1 MRKKIYFAALLLM
14 TAKMAFSQVIIGSA
28 NNPSPNSIFSIVN
41 TEDNA
46 AGSKGMMIPTVNNE
60 TELPLYNAS
69 QPSHF
74 DKDPS
79 MQGMIM
85 YRKDIQ
91 RVVVYD
97 GEIWKPTFYET
108 GGRTTRASMN
118 PATAESDFPSVS
130 CLLIGCG
137 EKDVPFGFYSNTLD
151 SDKLGIIDPQG
162 TTNNDFSNFT
172 FKESGFYKILIS
184 LKVKTSG
191 VHVSPPVISFR
202 ALKNGGTIARNDV
215 PLNEAILIT
224 AGANRVGT
232 MEFMAM
238 FDKGDKLKVQI
249 SGGVSILTVFDT
261 YKIVPTD
268 GTFISIEKL

>member
-1 MRKKIYFAALLLM
+1 MRKNIYIAALLV
-14 TAKMAFSQVIIGSA
+14 TAQMVFSQVTIGSA
-28 NNPSPNSIFSIVN
+28 ASPSPNSMFSVVN
-41 TEDNA
+41 KEDNA
-46 AGSKGMMIPTVNNE
+46 AQSKGMMIPTVNNE

-69 QPSHF
+69 QPTRF

-97 GEIWKPTFYET
+97 GEQWKPTFYES

-118 PATAESDFPSVS
+118 PATTESDLPSVG
-130 CLLIGCG
+130 CILIGCG
-137 EKDVPFGFYSNTLD
+137 EKDVPFGFYNNILD
-151 SDKLGIIDPQG
+151 GDKLGIIDPHG
-162 TTNNDFSNFT
+162 TVNSDFSNFT

-191 VHVSPPVISFR
+191 LHVSPPVISFR
-202 ALKNGGTIARNDV
+202 ALKNGAILARNDV

-232 MEFMAM
+232 MEFLAM
-238 FDKGDKLKVQI
+238 FDKGDKLKVQV
-249 SGGVSILTVFDT
+249 SGGVSILTVADV

>member
-1 MRKKIYFAALLLM
+1 MRKKIYIAALLM

-28 NNPSPNSIFSIVN
+28 TNPSPNSMFSVVN
-41 TEDNA
+41 TEDNSA
-46 AGSKGMMIPTVNNE
+46 RSKGMMIPTVNNE
-60 TELPLYNAS
+60 AELPLYNAN
-69 QPSHF
+69 QPNHF
-74 DKDPS
+74 DKDFS

-97 GEIWKPTFYET
+97 GEQWKPTFYES

-118 PATAESDFPSVS
+118 PATIESDFPSVG
-130 CLLIGCG
+130 CVLIGCG
-137 EKDVPFGFYSNTLD
+137 EKDVPFGFYNNTLD
-151 SDKLGIIDPQG
+151 GDKLGIIDPHG
-162 TTNNDFSNFT
+162 TVNSDFSNFT

-191 VHVSPPVISFR
+191 LHVSPPVISFR
-202 ALKNGGTIARNDV
+202 ALKNGATLARNDV

-232 MEFMAM
+232 MEFLAM

-249 SGGVSILTVFDT
+249 SGGVSILTVADV

>member
-1 MRKKIYFAALLLM
+1 
-14 TAKMAFSQVIIGSA
+14 MAFSQVTIGSA
-28 NNPSPNSIFSIVN
+28 ISPSPNSMFSVVN
-41 TEDNA
+41 KEDNA
-46 AGSKGMMIPTVNNE
+46 AQSKGMMIPTVNNE

-69 QPSHF
+69 QSSRF

-85 YRKDIQ
+85 YQKDIQ

-97 GEIWKPTFYET
+97 GEQWKPTFYES
-108 GGRTTRASMN
+108 GGRATRASMN
-118 PATAESDFPSVS
+118 PATAESDFPSVG
-130 CLLIGCG
+130 CVLIGCG
-137 EKDVPFGFYSNTLD
+137 QKDVPFGFYSNTLD
-151 SDKLGIIDPQG
+151 GDKLGIIDPQG
-162 TTNNDFSNFT
+162 AVNNDFSNFT
-172 FKESGFYKILIS
+172 FRESGFYKILIS

-191 VHVSPPVISFR
+191 LHVSPPVISFR
-202 ALKNGGTIARNDV
+202 ALKNGAILARNDV

-232 MEFMAM
+232 MEFLAM
-238 FDKGDKLKVQI
+238 FDKGDKLKVQV
-249 SGGVSILTVFDT
+249 SGGISILTVADV

>member
-1 MRKKIYFAALLLM
+1 MRKNIYIAALLV
-14 TAKMAFSQVIIGSA
+14 TAQMAFSQVTIGSA
-28 NNPSPNSIFSIVN
+28 ASPSPNSMFSVVN
-41 TEDNA
+41 KEDNA
-46 AGSKGMMIPTVNNE
+46 AQSKGMMIPTVNNE

-69 QPSHF
+69 QSTRF

-97 GEIWKPTFYET
+97 GEQWKPTFYES

-118 PATAESDFPSVS
+118 PATPESDFPSVG
-130 CLLIGCG
+130 CVLIGCG
-137 EKDVPFGFYSNTLD
+137 EKDVPFGFYNNILD
-151 SDKLGIIDPQG
+151 GDKLGIIDPHG
-162 TTNNDFSNFT
+162 TVNSDFSNFT

-191 VHVSPPVISFR
+191 LHVSPPVISFR
-202 ALKNGGTIARNDV
+202 ALKNGAILARNDV

-232 MEFMAM
+232 MEFLAM
-238 FDKGDKLKVQI
+238 FDKGDKLKVQV
-249 SGGVSILTVFDT
+249 SGGVSILTVADV

>member
-1 MRKKIYFAALLLM
+1 MRKNIYIAALLV
-14 TAKMAFSQVIIGSA
+14 TAQMAFSQVTIGSA
-28 NNPSPNSIFSIVN
+28 ASPSPNSMFSVVN
-41 TEDNA
+41 KEDNA
-46 AGSKGMMIPTVNNE
+46 AQSKGMIIPTVNNE

-69 QPSHF
+69 QSTRF

-97 GEIWKPTFYET
+97 GEQWKPTFYES

-118 PATAESDFPSVS
+118 PATPESDLPSVG
-130 CLLIGCG
+130 CILIGCG
-137 EKDVPFGFYSNTLD
+137 EKDIPFGFYNNILD
-151 SDKLGIIDPQG
+151 GDKLGIIDPHG
-162 TTNNDFSNFT
+162 TVNSDFSNFT

-191 VHVSPPVISFR
+191 LHVSPPVISFR
-202 ALKNGGTIARNDV
+202 ALKNGAILARNDV

-232 MEFMAM
+232 MEFLAM
-238 FDKGDKLKVQI
+238 FDKGDKLKVQV
-249 SGGVSILTVFDT
+249 SGGVSILTVADV

>member
-1 MRKKIYFAALLLM
+1 MRKKIYITALLI

-28 NNPSPNSIFSIVN
+28 NNPSPNSMFSIVN
-41 TEDNA
+41 KEDNA
-46 AGSKGMMIPTVNNE
+46 ARSKGMMIPTVNNE

-69 QPSHF
+69 LSNRF

-97 GEIWKPTFYET
+97 GDIWKPTFYET

-118 PATAESDFPSVS
+118 PTTAESNFPSVG
-130 CLLIGCG
+130 CVLIGCG
-137 EKDVPFGFYSNTLD
+137 EKDVPFGFYNNTLD
-151 SDKLGIIDPQG
+151 GDKLGIIDPQG
-162 TTNNDFSNFT
+162 AVNSNFSNFT

-191 VHVSPPVISFR
+191 IHVSPPVISFR
-202 ALKNGGTIARNDV
+202 ALKNGATIARNDV

-232 MEFMAM
+232 MEFLAM
-238 FDKGDKLKVQI
+238 FDKGDKLKVQV
-249 SGGVSILTVFDT
+249 SGGVSILTVADV
-261 YKIVPTD
+261 YKVVPTD

>member
-1 MRKKIYFAALLLM
+1 MRKNIYIAALLV
-14 TAKMAFSQVIIGSA
+14 TAQMVFSQVTIGSA
-28 NNPSPNSIFSIVN
+28 ASPSPNSMFSVVN
-41 TEDNA
+41 KEDNA
-46 AGSKGMMIPTVNNE
+46 AQSKGMMIPTVNNE

-69 QPSHF
+69 QSTRF

-97 GEIWKPTFYET
+97 GEQWKPTFYES

-118 PATAESDFPSVS
+118 PATPESDLPSVG
-130 CLLIGCG
+130 CILIGCG
-137 EKDVPFGFYSNTLD
+137 EKDVPFGFYNNILD
-151 SDKLGIIDPQG
+151 GDKLGIIDPHG
-162 TTNNDFSNFT
+162 TVNSDFSNFT

-191 VHVSPPVISFR
+191 LHVSPPVISFR
-202 ALKNGGTIARNDV
+202 ALKNGAILARNDV

-232 MEFMAM
+232 MEFLAM
-238 FDKGDKLKVQI
+238 FDKGDKLKVQV
-249 SGGVSILTVFDT
+249 SGGVSILTVADV

>member
-1 MRKKIYFAALLLM
+1 MRKNIYIAVLLV
-14 TAKMAFSQVIIGSA
+14 TAQMAFSQVTIGSA
-28 NNPSPNSIFSIVN
+28 ASPSPNSMFSVVN
-41 TEDNA
+41 KEDNA
-46 AGSKGMMIPTVNNE
+46 AQSKGMIIPTVNNE

-69 QPSHF
+69 QSTRF

-97 GEIWKPTFYET
+97 GEQWKPTFYES

-118 PATAESDFPSVS
+118 PATTESDLPSVG
-130 CLLIGCG
+130 CILIGCG
-137 EKDVPFGFYSNTLD
+137 EKDVPFGFYNNILD
-151 SDKLGIIDPQG
+151 GDKLGIIDPHG
-162 TTNNDFSNFT
+162 TVNSDFSNFT

-191 VHVSPPVISFR
+191 LHVSPPVISFR
-202 ALKNGGTIARNDV
+202 ALKNGAILARNDV

-232 MEFMAM
+232 MEFLAM
-238 FDKGDKLKVQI
+238 FDKGDKLKVQV
-249 SGGVSILTVFDT
+249 SGGVSILTVADV

>member
-1 MRKKIYFAALLLM
+1 MRKNIYIAVLLV
-14 TAKMAFSQVIIGSA
+14 TAQMAFSQVTIGSA
-28 NNPSPNSIFSIVN
+28 ASPSPNSMFSVVN
-41 TEDNA
+41 KEDNA
-46 AGSKGMMIPTVNNE
+46 AQSKGMIIPTVNNE

-69 QPSHF
+69 QSTRF

-97 GEIWKPTFYET
+97 GEQWKPTFYES

-118 PATAESDFPSVS
+118 PATPESDLPSVG
-130 CLLIGCG
+130 CILIGCG
-137 EKDVPFGFYSNTLD
+137 EKDVPFGFYNNILD
-151 SDKLGIIDPQG
+151 GDKLGIIDPHG
-162 TTNNDFSNFT
+162 AVNSDFSNFT

-191 VHVSPPVISFR
+191 LHVSPPVISFR
-202 ALKNGGTIARNDV
+202 ALKNGAILARNDV

-232 MEFMAM
+232 MEFLAM
-238 FDKGDKLKVQI
+238 FDKGDKLKVQV
-249 SGGVSILTVFDT
+249 SGGVSILTVADV

>member
-1 MRKKIYFAALLLM
+1 MRKNIYITLLLI
-14 TAKMAFSQVIIGSA
+14 TSKMALSQVIIGSA
-28 NNPSPNSIFSIVN
+28 TNPSSNSMFSIVN
-41 TEDNA
+41 KDDNTSL
-46 AGSKGMMIPTVNNE
+46 SKGMIIPTVNNE
-60 TELPLYNAS
+60 TELPQYNAS
-69 QPSHF
+69 QSSHF
-74 DKDPS
+74 NKDPS

-97 GEIWKPTFYET
+97 GDTWKPTFYET

-118 PATAESDFPSVS
+118 PATVENDFPTVG
-130 CLLIGCG
+130 CVLIGCG
-137 EKDVPFGFYSNTLD
+137 EKDVPFGFYNNILD
-151 SDKLGIIDPQG
+151 SDKLGIINPQG
-162 TTNNDFSNFT
+162 AGSSDFSNFT

-191 VHVSPPVISFR
+191 IHVSPPVISFR
-202 ALKNGGTIARNDV
+202 ALKNGATLARNDV

-232 MEFMAM
+232 MEFLAM
-238 FDKGDKLKVQI
+238 FDKGDKLKVQV
-249 SGGVSILTVFDT
+249 SGGVSILTVADV

-268 GTFISIEKL
+268 GTFINIEKL

>member
-1 MRKKIYFAALLLM
+1 MRKNIYIAVLLLAAQM
-14 TAKMAFSQVIIGSA
+14 TYSQVIIGSA
-28 NNPSPNSIFSIVN
+28 ANPSSNSMFSIVN
-41 TEDNA
+41 KEDNLVR
-46 AGSKGMMIPTVNNE
+46 SKGIMIPTVNNE
-60 TELPLYNAS
+60 MELPLYNAS
-69 QPSHF
+69 QASHF

-97 GEIWKPTFYET
+97 GDIWKPTFYET

-118 PATAESDFPSVS
+118 PTTVESDFPSVG
-130 CLLIGCG
+130 CVLIGCG
-137 EKDVPFGFYSNTLD
+137 EKDVPFGFYNNTLD
-151 SDKLGIIDPQG
+151 GDKLGIIDPQG
-162 TTNNDFSNFT
+162 NVNNNFNNFT

-191 VHVSPPVISFR
+191 IHVSPPVISFR
-202 ALKNGGTIARNDV
+202 ALKNGATLARNDV

-232 MEFMAM
+232 MEFLAM
-238 FDKGDKLKVQI
+238 FDKGDKLKVQV
-249 SGGVSILTVFDT
+249 SGGVSILTVADV

-268 GTFISIEKL
+268 GTFINIEKL

>member
-1 MRKKIYFAALLLM
+1 MRKNIYIAVLLV
-14 TAKMAFSQVIIGSA
+14 TVQMAFSQVTIGSA
-28 NNPSPNSIFSIVN
+28 ASPSPNSMFSVVN
-41 TEDNA
+41 KEDNA
-46 AGSKGMMIPTVNNE
+46 AQSKGMMIPTVNNE

-69 QPSHF
+69 QSTRF

-97 GEIWKPTFYET
+97 GEQWKPTFYES

-118 PATAESDFPSVS
+118 PATTESDFPSVG
-130 CLLIGCG
+130 CVLIGCG
-137 EKDVPFGFYSNTLD
+137 EKDVPFGFYNNILD
-151 SDKLGIIDPQG
+151 GDKLGIIDPHG
-162 TTNNDFSNFT
+162 TVNSDFSNFT

-191 VHVSPPVISFR
+191 LHVSPPVISFR
-202 ALKNGGTIARNDV
+202 ALKNGAILARNDV

-232 MEFMAM
+232 MEFLAM
-238 FDKGDKLKVQI
+238 FDKGDKLKVQV
-249 SGGVSILTVFDT
+249 SGGVSILTVADV

>member
-1 MRKKIYFAALLLM
+1 MRKNIYIAVLLV
-14 TAKMAFSQVIIGSA
+14 TVQMAFSQVTIGSA
-28 NNPSPNSIFSIVN
+28 ASPSPNSMFSVVN
-41 TEDNA
+41 KEDNA
-46 AGSKGMMIPTVNNE
+46 AQSKGMMIPTVNNE

-69 QPSHF
+69 QSTRF

-85 YRKDIQ
+85 YRKDIH

-97 GEIWKPTFYET
+97 GEQWKPTFYES

-118 PATAESDFPSVS
+118 PATPESDLPSVG
-130 CLLIGCG
+130 CILIGCG
-137 EKDVPFGFYSNTLD
+137 EKDVPFGFYNNILD
-151 SDKLGIIDPQG
+151 GDKLGIIDPHG
-162 TTNNDFSNFT
+162 TVNSDFSNFT

-191 VHVSPPVISFR
+191 LHVSPPVISFR
-202 ALKNGGTIARNDV
+202 ALKNGAILARNDV

-232 MEFMAM
+232 MEFLAM
-238 FDKGDKLKVQI
+238 FDKGDKLKVQV
-249 SGGVSILTVFDT
+249 SGGVSILTVADV

>member
-1 MRKKIYFAALLLM
+1 MRKNIYIAALLV
-14 TAKMAFSQVIIGSA
+14 TAQMVFSQVTIGSA
-28 NNPSPNSIFSIVN
+28 ASPSPNSMFSVVN
-41 TEDNA
+41 KEDNA
-46 AGSKGMMIPTVNNE
+46 AQSKGMMIPTVNNE

-69 QPSHF
+69 QSTRF

-97 GEIWKPTFYET
+97 GEQWKPTFYES

-118 PATAESDFPSVS
+118 PATSESDFPSVG
-130 CLLIGCG
+130 CVLIGCG
-137 EKDVPFGFYSNTLD
+137 EKDVPFGFYNNILD
-151 SDKLGIIDPQG
+151 GDKLGIIDPHG
-162 TTNNDFSNFT
+162 TVNSDFSNFT

-191 VHVSPPVISFR
+191 LHVSPPVISFR
-202 ALKNGGTIARNDV
+202 ALKNGAILARNDV

-232 MEFMAM
+232 MEFLAM
-238 FDKGDKLKVQI
+238 FDKGDKLKVQV
-249 SGGVSILTVFDT
+249 SGGVSILTVADV